1 LNYGLAAVVVAAVE
15 KVPQI
20 FLLVAVVVAVDTLRA
35 HFLRLIYQQRCQLLS
50 VQVAQVALLNLHLT
64 LMEMLDHQVII
75 QLLAHF

>member
-1 LNYGLAAVVVAAVE
+1 
-15 KVPQI
+15 
-20 FLLVAVVVAVDTLRA
+20 VAVVDTLRV
-35 HFLRLIYQQRCQLLS
+35 HFLRLIYRQLCQLLS

>member
-20 FLLVAVVVAVDTLRA
+20 FLLVAVDTLRA